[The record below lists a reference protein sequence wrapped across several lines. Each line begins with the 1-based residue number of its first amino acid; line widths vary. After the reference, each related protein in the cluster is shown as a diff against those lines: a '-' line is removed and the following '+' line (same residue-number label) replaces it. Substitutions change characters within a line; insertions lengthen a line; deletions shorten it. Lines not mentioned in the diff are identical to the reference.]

1 MSDTTPAAAPDRRA
15 SLARLVRDL
24 APGWG
29 YPVAAVALSLVVS
42 AGLMLATGYDPL
54 EAYGAL
60 YEGSLGSTFGVSI
73 TLVRMT
79 PLLLTGLAVAL
90 AFRAGVFNIGGEGQ
104 LYAGAIAAT
113 AVALFLPLPAGPV
126 VLVAVVA
133 GFVGGAAWAL
143 IPALLRATRGVSE
156 VVVTLMFNFIA
167 IHFTTYLVNLEY
179 GPLGDPEAAYPQSP
193 SFDEAVR
200 LPIIWPATSVHAGLV
215 IGVVL
220 ALVLAVVVRYTPFG
234 FRLRTLGANPEA
246 ARYAGVS
253 VNRTIVMVMLLSGGL
268 AGLAGMGEVLGT
280 KYALYANF
288 SPGYGYD
295 GIAVALLGRL
305 SPIAVIVFAAF
316 FGAMRAGALDMEQT
330 VGVSSS
336 FVLVIEALAI
346 LFLVLGVF
354 IQKGRRGGVEQ
365 SPAAAQA
372 AAAEPRTT

>member
-1 MSDTTPAAAPDRRA
+1 MSVTTPAAPMSRN
-15 SLARLVRDL
+15 SLGRLMRDL
-24 APGWG
+24 TPRWG

-42 AGLMLATGYDPL
+42 AGLMLVTGYDPL
-54 EAYGAL
+54 EAYTAL
-60 YEGSLGSTFGVSI
+60 YEGSLGSEFGLSV

-79 PLLLTGLAVAL
+79 PLVLTGLAVAL
-90 AFRAGVFNIGGEGQ
+90 AFRAGVFNIGAEGQ

-113 AVALFLPLPAGPV
+113 AVALVLPLPVAPL
-126 VLVAVVA
+126 VLVAIVA

-179 GPLGDPEAAYPQSP
+179 GPLGEREAAYPQSP
-193 SFDEAVR
+193 LFAEGVR
-200 LPIIWPATSVHAGLV
+200 LPIIWTGTSVHAGLA

-220 ALVLAVVVRYTPFG
+220 ALALSIVVRYTPFG
-234 FRLRTLGANPEA
+234 FRLRTVGANPDA

-253 VNRTIVMVMLLSGGL
+253 VKRTIIVVMLLSGGL

-295 GIAVALLGRL
+295 GIAVALLARL
-305 SPIAVIVFAAF
+305 SPIAVILFAAF

-336 FVLVIEALAI
+336 FVFVIEALAI

-354 IQKGRRGGVEQ
+354 VQRGRRGGVEE
-365 SPAAAQA
+365 SPAATQA
-372 AAAEPRTT
+372 AAAEARTT

>member
-1 MSDTTPAAAPDRRA
+1 MSDTTPAAPPDRKG
-15 SLARLVRDL
+15 SLERLVRDL
-24 APGWG
+24 TPRWG

-42 AGLMLATGYDPL
+42 AGLMVATGYDPL

-60 YEGSLGSTFGVSI
+60 FEGSLGSTFGLSV
-73 TLVRMT
+73 TLVRAT

-113 AVALFLPLPAGPV
+113 AVALLLPLPAAPL
-126 VLVAVVA
+126 VLVAIVA

-167 IHFTTYLVNLEY
+167 IHFTTYLVNVEY
-179 GPLGDPEAAYPQSP
+179 GPLGDSEAAYPQSRAIG
-193 SFDEAVR
+193 EAVR

-215 IGVVL
+215 LGVVL
-220 ALVLAVVVRYTPFG
+220 ALALAVVVRYTPFG
-234 FRLRTLGANPEA
+234 FRLRTVGANPEA

-253 VNRTIVMVMLLSGGL
+253 VNRTIVIVMLLSGGL

-295 GIAVALLGRL
+295 GIAVALLARL

-354 IQKGRRGGVEQ
+354 VQRARRGGVEE

>member
-1 MSDTTPAAAPDRRA
+1 MSVTTPAAPVGKN
-15 SLARLVRDL
+15 SLGRLVRDL
-24 APGWG
+24 TPRWG

-42 AGLMLATGYDPL
+42 AGLMLVTGYDPL
-54 EAYGAL
+54 EAYTAL
-60 YEGSLGSTFGVSI
+60 YEGSLGSEFGLSV

-79 PLLLTGLAVAL
+79 PLVLTGLAVAL
-90 AFRAGVFNIGGEGQ
+90 AFRAGVFNIGAEGQ

-113 AVALFLPLPAGPV
+113 AVALVLPLPAAPL

-133 GFVGGAAWAL
+133 GFAGGAAWAL

-167 IHFTTYLVNLEY
+167 IHFTTYIVNLEY
-179 GPLGDPEAAYPQSP
+179 GPLGEREAAYPQSP
-193 SFDEAVR
+193 LLAEGVR
-200 LPIIWPATSVHAGLV
+200 LPIIWTGTSVHAGLA

-220 ALVLAVVVRYTPFG
+220 ALALSVVVRYTPFG
-234 FRLRTLGANPEA
+234 FRLRTVGANPDA

-253 VNRTIVMVMLLSGGL
+253 VKRTIIVVMLLSGGL

-295 GIAVALLGRL
+295 GIAVALLARL
-305 SPIAVIVFAAF
+305 SPIAVILFAAF

-336 FVLVIEALAI
+336 FVFVIEALAI

-354 IQKGRRGGVEQ
+354 VRRGRRGGVEE
-365 SPAAAQA
+365 SPAATQA
-372 AAAEPRTT
+372 AAAEPRPT

>member
-1 MSDTTPAAAPDRRA
+1 MSDTKPAAPPNRKG
-15 SLARLVRDL
+15 SLERLVRDS
-24 APGWG
+24 APRWG

-42 AGLMLATGYDPL
+42 GGLMVATGYDPL

-60 YEGSLGSTFGVSI
+60 LEGSLGSTFGLSV

-113 AVALFLPLPAGPV
+113 AVALLLPLPAAPL
-126 VLVAVVA
+126 VLVAIVA

-167 IHFTTYLVNLEY
+167 IHFTTYLVNVEY
-179 GPLGDPEAAYPQSP
+179 GPLGDREAAYPQS
-193 SFDEAVR
+193 EAFGEGVR

-215 IGVVL
+215 LGVVL

-234 FRLRTLGANPEA
+234 FRLRTVGANPEA

-295 GIAVALLGRL
+295 GIAVALLARL

-354 IQKGRRGGVEQ
+354 VQRGRRGGVEE

-372 AAAEPRTT
+372 AAAETRTT

>member
-1 MSDTTPAAAPDRRA
+1 MSVTTPAAPVGKN

-24 APGWG
+24 TPRWG

-42 AGLMLATGYDPL
+42 AGLMLVTGYDPL
-54 EAYGAL
+54 EAYTAL
-60 YEGSLGSTFGVSI
+60 YEGSLGSEFGLSV

-79 PLLLTGLAVAL
+79 PLVLTGLAVAL
-90 AFRAGVFNIGGEGQ
+90 AFRAGVFNIGAEGQ

-113 AVALFLPLPAGPV
+113 AVALVLPLPAAPL

-133 GFVGGAAWAL
+133 GFAGGAAWAL

-167 IHFTTYLVNLEY
+167 IHFTTYIVNLEY
-179 GPLGDPEAAYPQSP
+179 GPLGEREAAYPQSP
-193 SFDEAVR
+193 LLAEGVR
-200 LPIIWPATSVHAGLV
+200 LPIIWTGTSVHAGLA

-220 ALVLAVVVRYTPFG
+220 ALALSIVVRYTPFG
-234 FRLRTLGANPEA
+234 FRLRTVGANPDA

-253 VNRTIVMVMLLSGGL
+253 VKRTIIVVMLLSGGL

-295 GIAVALLGRL
+295 GIAVALLARL
-305 SPIAVIVFAAF
+305 SPIAVILFAAF

-336 FVLVIEALAI
+336 FVFVIEALAI

-354 IQKGRRGGVEQ
+354 VQRGRRGGVEE
-365 SPAAAQA
+365 SPAATQA